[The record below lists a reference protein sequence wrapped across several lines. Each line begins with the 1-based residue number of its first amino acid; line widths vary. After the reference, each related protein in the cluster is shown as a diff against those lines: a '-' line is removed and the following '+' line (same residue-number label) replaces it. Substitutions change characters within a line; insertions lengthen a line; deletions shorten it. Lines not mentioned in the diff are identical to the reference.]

1 MNKVV
6 IATRKSKL
14 AQIQTEIIM
23 DSLKKKFDID
33 SEKLL
38 IVTEGDKKL
47 DVALNKIGGKGL
59 FVKDIEKALIE
70 KKADAAVH
78 SMKDV
83 PFELSSEFEITA
95 VTERED
101 IRDVLV
107 SKDNIKFKDLR
118 QNAKI
123 GTSSIRRGAQLKLL
137 RPDLEIVPIRGNVQ
151 TRLEKM
157 KSQNLDGIVLAAAG
171 LKRLD
176 LENIITEYFD
186 PKEFIPAV
194 AQGALGVECLKG
206 SSSSEYFKKLEDADA
221 RLTVEAERSFMRE
234 LNGDCHSLIG
244 AYSKILNNEL
254 YMIGIYEIGGEII
267 KKDICGRKEEYVELG
282 KKLAQKILKYAKKK
296 N

>member
-14 AQIQTEIIM
+14 AQTQTEIIM

-59 FVKDIEKALIE
+59 FVKDIEKALLE
-70 KKADAAVH
+70 GKAHAAVH

-83 PFELSSEFEITA
+83 PFEIADEFEITA

-101 IRDVLV
+101 IRDVLI
-107 SKDNIKFKDLR
+107 SKDNIPFKELR
-118 QNAKI
+118 ENAKI

-157 KSQNLDGIVLAAAG
+157 KSENLDGIILAAAG
-171 LKRLD
+171 LKRLG
-176 LENIITEYFD
+176 LEDIITEYFD
-186 PKEFIPAV
+186 PKEFLPAV

-206 SSSSEYFKKLEDADA
+206 SEASEYFRKLEDSDA

-244 AYSKILNNEL
+244 AYSEIKDNNL
-254 YMIGIYEIGGEII
+254 YMIGIYEIHGEII
-267 KKDICGRKEEYVELG
+267 KKDIYGSKEQYAELG
-282 KKLAQKILKYAKKK
+282 RKLAQKILASAENK
-296 N
+296 